1 LGVRVA
7 LIFVRPDAVQLQGLA
22 DMVADG
28 RLVLHVAQTF
38 PLAEAKQAHLNQET
52 GHVRGKV
59 VLIP

>member
-1 LGVRVA
+1 
-7 LIFVRPDAVQLQGLA
+7 
-22 DMVADG
+22 MVADG
-28 RLVLHVAQTF
+28 RLVVHVAQTF